1 MIYLSINRT
10 THPHVYNTYPIPNDN
25 PPPTYNPRYK
35 KKVHIFIYKYN
46 LPIGTDFEDRL
57 VLGRIL
63 DLFSIFLLN

>member
-1 MIYLSINRT
+1 MIYRSLSRT

-35 KKVHIFIYKYN
+35 IHKYN
-46 LPIGTDFEDRL
+46 LPIGTDFEARL

-63 DLFSIFLLN
+63 DLFIFLSN